1 MYGYKVL
8 SRDASGSTFRMM
20 TVGGAILMR
29 RFNWDGPAVM
39 VNFLCLAES
48 LSAIRYVIEPVASS
62 G

>member
-1 MYGYKVL
+1 MYGYKVF
-8 SRDASGSTFRMM
+8 SRDASGSTFRMT
-20 TVGGAILMR
+20 TVGGAIFVS

-48 LSAIRYVIEPVASS
+48 LSAIRYVMEPVESS